1 MQVRVL
7 FFASVAEAAGT
18 REWLLDLSEHAR
30 IRDAWS
36 RVESRLPELGEL
48 LRSTRAARNGRLA
61 SLDDELVDGDE
72 LAILPPVGGG

>member
-7 FFASVAEAAGT
+7 LFASVAEAAGT
-18 REWLLDLSEHAR
+18 REWLLEVGEHAR
-30 IRDAWS
+30 VSDAWS
-36 RVESRLPELGEL
+36 RVESQLPELAEI
-48 LRSTRAARNGRLA
+48 LRSTRVARNGKLA